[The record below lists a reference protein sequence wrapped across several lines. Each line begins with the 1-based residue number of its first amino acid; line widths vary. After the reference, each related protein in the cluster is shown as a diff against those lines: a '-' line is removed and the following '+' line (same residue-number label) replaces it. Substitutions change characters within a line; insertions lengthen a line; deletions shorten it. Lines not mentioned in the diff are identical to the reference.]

1 MQYLSVVVLKS
12 SEVKTFTMGYHAYNS
27 IWTPT
32 KDEQWHDAMQPTNV
46 LGKYVVEKSLI
57 ERIEK
62 EKVSNNPSS
71 SVRDV
76 WKRSSSPSL
85 FHSILNFPPCF
96 SSFLLL
102 GFFELN
108 IFLPKLFGVFLYL
121 ALEAFRILIS
131 MICQNWN
138 ALLPCRFFSNS
149 VFCSFATTHNRS
161 WQNIIGSESRIRI
174 V

>member
-1 MQYLSVVVLKS
+1 
-12 SEVKTFTMGYHAYNS
+12 
-27 IWTPT
+27 
-32 KDEQWHDAMQPTNV
+32 MQPTNV
-46 LGKYVVEKSLI
+46 LCKDAVGKKRVSRKRVL
-57 ERIEK
+57 K
-62 EKVSNNPSS
+62 EIVSSSPSS
-71 SVRDV
+71 SVREV
-76 WKRSSSPSL
+76 WKISSSPSP
-85 FHSILNFPPCF
+85 FHSMLNFSPCF

-102 GFFELN
+102 CFLELN

-161 WQNIIGSESRIRI
+161 
-174 V
+174 

>member
-121 ALEAFRILIS
+121 ASWNTLYSNFNDLSNDFAMLIFLELSF
-131 MICQNWN
+131 
-138 ALLPCRFFSNS
+138 LL
-149 VFCSFATTHNRS
+149 FCCST
-161 WQNIIGSESRIRI
+161 
-174 V
+174 

>member
-1 MQYLSVVVLKS
+1 
-12 SEVKTFTMGYHAYNS
+12 
-27 IWTPT
+27 
-32 KDEQWHDAMQPTNV
+32 MQPTNV
-46 LGKYVVEKSLI
+46 LCKDAVGKKRVSRKRVL
-57 ERIEK
+57 K
-62 EKVSNNPSS
+62 EKVSSSPSS
-71 SVRDV
+71 SVREV
-76 WKRSSSPSL
+76 WKISSSPSP
-85 FHSILNFPPCF
+85 FHSMLNFSPCF

-102 GFFELN
+102 CFLELN

-161 WQNIIGSESRIRI
+161 
-174 V
+174 

>member
-1 MQYLSVVVLKS
+1 
-12 SEVKTFTMGYHAYNS
+12 
-27 IWTPT
+27 
-32 KDEQWHDAMQPTNV
+32 MQPTNV
-46 LGKYVVEKSLI
+46 LRKYAVGKKRVSRKRVL
-57 ERIEK
+57 K
-62 EKVSNNPSS
+62 EKVSSSPSS
-71 SVRDV
+71 SVREV
-76 WKRSSSPSL
+76 WKISSSPSP
-85 FHSILNFPPCF
+85 FHSMLNFSPCF

-102 GFFELN
+102 CFLELN

-161 WQNIIGSESRIRI
+161 
-174 V
+174 